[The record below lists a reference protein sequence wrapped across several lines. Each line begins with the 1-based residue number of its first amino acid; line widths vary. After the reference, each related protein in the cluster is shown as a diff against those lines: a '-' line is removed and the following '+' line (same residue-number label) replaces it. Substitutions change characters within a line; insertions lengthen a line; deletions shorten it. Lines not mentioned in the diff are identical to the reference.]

1 MSDITVIGTGYVG
14 LVTGACFAD
23 LGNHVTCVDI
33 NPTVIDRLRRGEM
46 TIYEPGLDDLVERNA
61 HAGRLAFTSS
71 YDEGLARSD
80 FAFVAVDTPPG
91 TEGEADLASVRRAA
105 ESIAHSMRGPL
116 IVVNKSTVP
125 IGTGDLVAG
134 IIQRTNGSVPFGV
147 ASNPEFLREGSAVN
161 DFLHPD
167 RIVIG
172 ASDPAVA
179 EKVRGLYATLDCPI
193 LITDLNTAELI
204 KYASNAFLATRIS
217 FINEIAAICAAYG
230 VDVKTVSRGMG
241 LDKRI
246 GVSTLEAGLGYGG
259 SCFPKDIQALEHMAA
274 IQGLHPELLRAVMEI
289 NRDQRRLVVQRLRDI
304 FGSLDGRH
312 IAVLGLSFKPNTDDV
327 REAPALAVIRL
338 LQAEGA
344 RVRAY
349 DPVAVPAAQR
359 LVSNVEFADSAYA
372 AAAGCDALVVAT
384 EWNEFRQLDLGRLRE
399 SLRCPVVIDGRN
411 IYDPTDMARLGFI
424 YRGIGR
430 GYDPIDQA
438 LIQSMTL
445 AAL

>member
-1 MSDITVIGTGYVG
+1 MARIAVIGTGYVG
-14 LVTGACFAD
+14 LTTGAYLAHFGHDVICADVVPEKVDRLGRGEVPIVEAGLDELVRDGLERGTLHFVLGGATAVPDAEFVFLCVPTPQGDDGAAD
-23 LGNHVTCVDI
+23 L
-33 NPTVIDRLRRGEM
+33 
-46 TIYEPGLDDLVERNA
+46 
-61 HAGRLAFTSS
+61 S
-71 YDEGLARSD
+71 YI
-80 FAFVAVDTPPG
+80 
-91 TEGEADLASVRRAA
+91 RAA
-105 ESIAHSMRGPL
+105 AGEIAAHLQPGA
-116 IVVNKSTVP
+116 VVINKSTVP
-125 IGTGDLVAG
+125 V
-134 IIQRTNGSVPFGV
+134 GSTKVVERALDRSDVFV
-147 ASNPEFLREGSAVN
+147 VSNPEFLREGSAVYDCLN
-161 DFLHPD
+161 PD
-167 RIVIG
+167 RIVVGGDDDG
-172 ASDPAVA
+172 ACHRVA
-179 EKVRGLYATLDCPI
+179 ALYDQLDAPVIICDAPS
-193 LITDLNTAELI
+193 AETI

-438 LIQSMTL
+438 LIQSTTL